1 MDGIDPVHGD
11 LGEPVHRIIFIV
23 AFGSGC
29 IRYSND
35 ISVAIQGIP
44 GCIAVPVG
52 HRCDLAVFIIAKG
65 LGIAFRV
72 GLGYRTVQ
80 GIILVSIGVA
90 VPVGQGDHI
99 VVLVVGVGLGI
110 AQTIGI
116 FDQVLSII

>member
-29 IRYSND
+29 IRYGDD
-35 ISVAIQGIP
+35 ISIAIQGVLGGIT
-44 GCIAVPVG
+44 VPVSY
-52 HRCDLAVFIIAKG
+52 RCDLAVLVIAKG

-72 GLGYRTVQ
+72 GLGYRAVQ

-90 VPVGQGDHI
+90 VPVGQGNHI
-99 VVLVVGVGLGI
+99 VVLVVSVGLGI
-110 AQTIGI
+110 A
-116 FDQVLSII
+116 